1 MAQYLTGLSLFA
13 QTTLIQVCAGL
24 LANTVTPLQDPA
36 GAPISVPMSADLPDP
51 SISSPCVH
59 VGVELGPTNLPND
72 YGTIGTTADGRG
84 LLKAAWNPDSAGV
97 FTVYAPNDVLR
108 RHLADWLQWGI
119 MTAYIVY
126 PGSQGPSV
134 GRQDAYILHQL
145 RAAGLHPAGG
155 GRRLFEKPEFPE
167 PKESEPRPHGLPYR
181 AIVRLRFDLQV
192 VWATS
197 GYSPTTQLTVAPT
210 NPPASVYP
218 IVIPLPYQLPTP
230 HPGE

>member
-36 GAPISVPMSADLPDP
+36 GAPISVPMSADLPD
-51 SISSPCVH
+51 
-59 VGVELGPTNLPND
+59 D

-210 NPPASVYP
+210 NPPASVY
-218 IVIPLPYQLPTP
+218 
-230 HPGE
+230 